1 MDIHLWSR
9 LEQGECLQASCL
21 QGGEEEFEHGGESF
35 SLNNLLREAENGWL
49 DAVNPVPELKSAR
62 AKYTVIISMFWSV
75 QYMIILIML
84 IDMFLKYGVSEFSPV
99 LLSGIFL
106 DLYGVVGRKRIQRIC

>member
-1 MDIHLWSR
+1 MYSV
-9 LEQGECLQASCL
+9 
-21 QGGEEEFEHGGESF
+21 
-35 SLNNLLREAENGWL
+35 NNLLREAENGL
-49 DAVNPVPELKSAR
+49 VDAVNLFAELKSAM
-62 AKYTVIISMFWSV
+62 AKYTAAVLSV

-84 IDMFLKYGVSEFSPV
+84 IAMFLKYGVSEFSPV